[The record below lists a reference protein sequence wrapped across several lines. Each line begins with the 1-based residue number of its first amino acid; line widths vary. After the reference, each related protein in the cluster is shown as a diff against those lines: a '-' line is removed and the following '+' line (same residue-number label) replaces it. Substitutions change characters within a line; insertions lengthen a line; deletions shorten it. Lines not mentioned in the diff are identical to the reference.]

1 MDDIIKS
8 FLCVTVMRMSVLMYA
23 YVSINISQHKR
34 MDFIKVFVTVLANVR
49 HPQEGC
55 DTKQ

>member
-1 MDDIIKS
+1 MDNIIKS
-8 FLCVTVMRMSVLMYA
+8 LFACDGNA
-23 YVSINISQHKR
+23 NYVSINISQHNG
-34 MDFIKVFVTVLANVR
+34 MDFIKVSLPLSANVR